1 VLLKQSRDDEGVQE
15 LRKYLEIAENG
26 PHAASAR
33 TYIAE
38 PERARL
44 VYAPPFSVTTLTGD
58 TVRLDEYHGK
68 VVLLDFWATWCPP
81 CVSATPGLVA
91 LHRKF
96 AERSFVMIG
105 ISADHGEKPLR
116 SYIEKNSLTWPQH
129 LDDNTLAAMY
139 GVTGFPTYVLIDHE
153 GAVRARKAGWSQ
165 DIDQWLEREIDKL
178 LKAIP
183 NGSD

>member
-1 VLLKQSRDDEGVQE
+1 MSSIEPAATAARTAGPPVIEIDDLHKSFGGIEVLRGVSVMARQGQVMALLKE
-15 LRKYLEIAENG
+15 LN
-26 PHAASAR
+26 
-33 TYIAE
+33 
-38 PERARL
+38 
-44 VYAPPFSVTTLTGD
+44 
-58 TVRLDEYHGK
+58 
-68 VVLLDFWATWCPP
+68 
-81 CVSATPGLVA
+81 
-91 LHRKF
+91 
-96 AERSFVMIG
+96 
-105 ISADHGEKPLR
+105 
-116 SYIEKNSLTWPQH
+116 